1 MHLNQRR
8 GWPFVE
14 DLIWRIGPPQ
24 PAQRSIPCPVVLQPI
39 LWLSFAAVYSPRE
52 HRGSARACCVLKA
65 FCERD
70 TAIRGDRLG
79 CTPDPDATG
88 QPLTAVGG
96 EPYDLRP
103 MIQIFLS
110 HNTRDR
116 EWCEWLKASAEELGI
131 RAYLAEHDV
140 QPGENLAKKVMYA
153 IDASEA
159 VVVLLSSNSVEAPY
173 VHQDRAIQ
181 C

>member
-1 MHLNQRR
+1 
-8 GWPFVE
+8 
-14 DLIWRIGPPQ
+14 
-24 PAQRSIPCPVVLQPI
+24 
-39 LWLSFAAVYSPRE
+39 
-52 HRGSARACCVLKA
+52 
-65 FCERD
+65 
-70 TAIRGDRLG
+70 
-79 CTPDPDATG
+79 
-88 QPLTAVGG
+88 
-96 EPYDLRP
+96 

-140 QPGENLAKKVMYA
+140 QPGENLAKKVMDA

-173 VHQDRAIQ
+173 VHQEIGWALKGKKLIIPLVQPGIPIDRLAMLQGVEYIPFDFQNPQAGHAQLRIALQRLVNKREEKQQAKENAAIVALA
-181 C
+181 CVALILLTLDG